1 MNEFDYIILGA
12 GSAGCVLAGRL
23 SENPNHKVCL
33 IEAGSKD
40 KDVRIHVPALFAYM
54 GPTSKMNWAF
64 ETEPQKGFAKEKL
77 PATEVVVADPTGQTH
92 TMKDEPEEHRKGYQ
106 PRGKTLGGSSS
117 INAMLYVRGHR
128 WDYDHWSK
136 LGNSGWSYD
145 EVFRKKEYQIQT

>member
-54 GPTSKMNWAF
+54 GPTSKMNWGF

-77 PATEVVVADPTGQTH
+77 PATEVVVADPTCQTL

-106 PRGKTLGGSSS
+106 PR
-117 INAMLYVRGHR
+117 
-128 WDYDHWSK
+128 
-136 LGNSGWSYD
+136 
-145 EVFRKKEYQIQT
+145 

>member
-1 MNEFDYIILGA
+1 MNEYDYIILGA

-77 PATEVVVADPTGQTH
+77 PATEVVVADPVSYTH
-92 TMKDEPEEHRKGYQ
+92 L
-106 PRGKTLGGSSS
+106 TLPTK
-117 INAMLYVRGHR
+117 A
-128 WDYDHWSK
+128 
-136 LGNSGWSYD
+136 
-145 EVFRKKEYQIQT
+145 